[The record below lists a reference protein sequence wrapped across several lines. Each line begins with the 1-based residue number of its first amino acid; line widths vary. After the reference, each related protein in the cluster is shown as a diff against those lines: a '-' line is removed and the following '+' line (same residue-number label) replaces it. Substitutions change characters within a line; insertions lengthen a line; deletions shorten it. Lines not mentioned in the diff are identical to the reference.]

1 MEAIASATAL
11 IISEHQYIDKDA
23 FQLVFH
29 DSVKGTKLFLGSDN
43 SRLNKELISSVDF
56 IVEIANDEFD
66 QYQSVPIGSAGLY
79 RFEFIDRR
87 TGIQLESFINRF
99 VDILQENEGKIGLVH
114 CAQGRSRSASLVI
127 GWLIKVHSLSYD
139 DALDYVKKRRAVVQ
153 PNVGFIRQLK
163 TISSQSKGSCPP
175 LLLPPDIVDY
185 VSTTQIN

>member
-1 MEAIASATAL
+1 M
-11 IISEHQYIDKDA
+11 
-23 FQLVFH
+23 
-29 DSVKGTKLFLGSDN
+29 
-43 SRLNKELISSVDF
+43 
-56 IVEIANDEFD
+56 
-66 QYQSVPIGSAGLY
+66 
-79 RFEFIDRR
+79 
-87 TGIQLESFINRF
+87 
-99 VDILQENEGKIGLVH
+99 VH